1 VNRLNRFEDYRFI
14 GARDTMRF
22 YDCDDETQMAALQQR
37 VSDDDLMRRDLLQSF
52 APDTE
57 LEAMNRSFAPVRGV

>member
-1 VNRLNRFEDYRFI
+1 VNRLNRFEEYRFI
-14 GARDTMRF
+14 GVRDTMRF
-22 YDCDDETQMAALQQR
+22 YDCDDETQMGALQQR
-37 VSDDDLMRRDLLQSF
+37 VIDDDLMTRDLLQSF